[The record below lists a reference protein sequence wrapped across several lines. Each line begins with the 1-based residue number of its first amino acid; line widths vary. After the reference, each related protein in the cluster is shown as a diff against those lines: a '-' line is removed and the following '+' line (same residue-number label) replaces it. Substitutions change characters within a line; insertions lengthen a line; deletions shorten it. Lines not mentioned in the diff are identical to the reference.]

1 MTMLLLLAL
10 LLFLLLALDSR
21 SRRSPSR
28 SPPAVETGAARTQS
42 RPPPA
47 GSLSPRRRTSCL
59 RSPRGPAP
67 LLPGDRPPARRSRG
81 GRRSPRPRFSR
92 RAAAGLGLALLGAAP
107 GAWGQVGLQLEV
119 GLEGKVRAGRW
130 APVRVTAT
138 NSGEPVTGRLELVVP
153 GARTAIPLELP
164 SAAKKRVE
172 TTLIPQPTTDDFTA
186 IPERGVASLREGSA
200 RGAAGREIVS
210 TQIRVKVL

>member
-1 MTMLLLLAL
+1 MPMLLLLAL
-10 LLFLLLALDSR
+10 LPLLLLALDSR
-21 SRRSPSR
+21 SRRSTSR

-67 LLPGDRPPARRSRG
+67 LLRS
-81 GRRSPRPRFSR
+81 PRFSR

-138 NSGEPVTGRLELVVP
+138 NSGEPVTGRLELMVP

-172 TTLIPQPTTDDFTA
+172 TTL
-186 IPERGVASLREGSA
+186 
-200 RGAAGREIVS
+200 
-210 TQIRVKVL
+210 